1 MLDIHIMKVTQEK
14 LEQSRIGLQIE
25 VGGDQTTK
33 YYEQAIKKLTTSAN
47 IPGFRKGK
55 IPRQV
60 ILQRMGQAQVKAMA
74 LEALLEPA
82 INDAIKQESVPAI
95 GNYQI
100 SSNFDDLLVSFAP
113 GQAFTFSATVDV
125 PPSVT
130 VGTYTGIAV
139 KAEEIVYDAAQVA
152 DFIDRQRD
160 EKATIIPV
168 VGRAAQLDD
177 IAVVDYNGKLADG
190 TEISGA
196 QADDFDIELSEGKF
210 ITDLVNGIVG
220 MSIGETRNVNVTFP
234 ADYARADL
242 AAQAAIFHVV
252 LKDLKAKELPALDD
266 DFAKEASDFDTLAEY
281 QTSIETRF
289 QEQAQK
295 STDQNIITAIEAALI
310 DLAEVDLPETMIERE
325 TMNILN
331 QMANQFSQ
339 YGMDVNKL
347 FTRETIPKMK
357 ENCRVDAVNNLKQQ
371 LAIVEIAQKEGIVVT
386 DEAIVAKMSE
396 ILPQLAGQDVDE
408 DRLRSYITEDLQK
421 EQTLLWLKDNAKVE
435 LVPEGSLKPAKDEED
450 AGEAEAIDILAEAV
464 AE

>member
-1 MLDIHIMKVTQEK
+1 MKVTQEK
-14 LEQSRIGLQIE
+14 LENSRIGLQIE
-25 VGGDQTTK
+25 VTGDQTTK
-33 YYEQAIKKLTTSAN
+33 YYEQAIKNLTTKAN

-60 ILQRMGQAQVKAMA
+60 VLQRMGQSQVKAMA

-82 INDAIKQESVPAI
+82 INEAIKQEAVPAI

-100 SSNFDDLLVSFAP
+100 TSNFDELLEQFVP
-113 GQAFTFSATVDV
+113 GQNLTFGATVDV

-130 VGTYTGIAV
+130 LGDYKGLAI
-139 KAEEIVYDAAQVA
+139 KAEEILYDPAQVD
-152 DFIDRQRD
+152 DFIDGQRR
-160 EKATIIPV
+160 EKATVIPV

-177 IAVVDYNGKLADG
+177 IAVVDYSGKLADG

-210 ITDLVNGIVG
+210 IGDLVNGIVG
-220 MSIGETRNVNVTFP
+220 MSVGETRNVNVVFP
-234 ADYARADL
+234 ADYPREDL
-242 AAQAAIFHVV
+242 AAQPALFNVV
-252 LKDLKAKELPALDD
+252 LKDLKEQELPALDD
-266 DFAKEASDFDTLAEY
+266 DFAKEASDFDTLTEY
-281 QTSIETRF
+281 RESIVTRF

-295 STDQNIITAIEAALI
+295 STDQNITNALETALI
-310 DLAEVDLPETMIERE
+310 DVVEADLPETAIERE

-357 ENCRVDAVNNLKQQ
+357 ENCRTDAISNLKQQ
-371 LAIVEIAQKEGIVVT
+371 LAIAEIAKQEGITVT

-396 ILPQLAGQDVDE
+396 ILPQLAGEDIDE
-408 DRLRSYITEDLQK
+408 NRLRSYITEDLQK
-421 EQTLLWLKDNAKVE
+421 EQTLAWLKDHAKVE
-435 LVPEGSLKPAKDEED
+435 LVPEGSLKPAEED
-450 AGEAEAIDILAEAV
+450 VEIEAGEAEAIDILAEAV
-464 AE
+464 TE

>member
-1 MLDIHIMKVTQEK
+1 MKVTQEK

-25 VGGDQTTK
+25 VTGDQTTK

-60 ILQRMGQAQVKAMA
+60 ILQRMGQAQIKAMA

-82 INDAIKQESVPAI
+82 INDAIKQEAVPAI

-100 SSNFDDLLVSFAP
+100 SSNFDDLLGSFVP
-113 GQAFTFSATVDV
+113 GQTLTFSATVDV

-130 VGTYTGIAV
+130 LGTYTGLAV

-152 DFIDRQRD
+152 DFIEKQRD

-234 ADYARADL
+234 ADYAREDL
-242 AAQAAIFHVV
+242 AAQGAIFHVV

-266 DFAKEASDFDTLAEY
+266 DFAKEASDFDTLVEY
-281 QTSIETRF
+281 QESIATRF
-289 QEQAQK
+289 QEQAKK
-295 STDQNIITAIEAALI
+295 STDQNIMNAIETALI
-310 DLAEVDLPETMIERE
+310 DIAEVDLPETMLERE
-325 TMNILN
+325 TMNILQ

-357 ENCRVDAVNNLKQQ
+357 ENCRPDAINNLKQQ
-371 LAIVEIAQKEGIVVT
+371 MAIAEIAQKEGIVVT
-386 DEAIVAKMSE
+386 DEAIVARMSE
-396 ILPQLAGQDVDE
+396 IIPQLAGQDIDE
-408 DRLRSYITEDLQK
+408 NRLRSFIIEDLQK
-421 EQTLLWLKDNAKVE
+421 EQTLAWLKDNAKVE
-435 LVPEGSLKPAKDEED
+435 LVPEGSLKPADDAE

-464 AE
+464 TE